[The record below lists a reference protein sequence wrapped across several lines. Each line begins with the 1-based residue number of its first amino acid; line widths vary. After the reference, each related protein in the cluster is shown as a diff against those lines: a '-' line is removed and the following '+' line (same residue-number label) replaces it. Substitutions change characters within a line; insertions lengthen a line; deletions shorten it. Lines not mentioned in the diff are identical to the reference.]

1 MTAYSTPPMASVSK
15 LFWRE
20 LITGGVSYYDYQYA
34 VGERV
39 VIPWLRARTP
49 VEGKSVG
56 DFGCHGGGMLDA
68 FRAAGAAS
76 GVGIEINDEII
87 RSSPFRPDDDF
98 RLEVADLTALDSRY
112 SFDLVVLH
120 DVLEHVVDY
129 GDVVAAAARSLASHG
144 RLFVSF
150 PPYYS
155 MVGGHQHL
163 AAGWARITPYVHFLP
178 ERLFLRVARPADNEY
193 MTREDSLDD
202 MLSVRRTRLSLRRA
216 ERAFVEAGLAVDSAE
231 LFVLRPEYTVRYGW
245 PTVRARALGRVPG
258 VRELVVNGAFY
269 LLRRR

>member
-1 MTAYSTPPMASVSK
+1 MASLSK
-15 LFWRE
+15 LFSRE
-20 LITGGVSYYDYQYA
+20 LITGGVTYYDYQYG

-49 VEGKSVG
+49 IEGKSVG
-56 DFGCHGGGMLDA
+56 DLGCHGGGMLDA
-68 FRAAGAAS
+68 FRAAGAAN
-76 GVGIEINDEII
+76 GIGIEINEDII
-87 RSSPFRPDDDF
+87 RSSPFEPDERF
-98 RLEVADLTALDSRY
+98 RLDVADLTALDSGY

-129 GDVVAAAARSLASHG
+129 REVVTAAARSLAPGG

-178 ERLFLRVARPADNEY
+178 ERLFFRVADPADNEY

-202 MLSVRRTRLSLRRA
+202 MVSVRRTRLSLRRA
-216 ERAFVEAGLAVDSAE
+216 ERAFARAGLAVESSE
-231 LFVLRPEYTVRYGW
+231 FFVLRPEYTLRYGW
-245 PTVRARALGRVPG
+245 PTARARVLGRVPG
-258 VRELVVNGAFY
+258 VRELVVNGTFY
-269 LLRRR
+269 LLRRRPA